1 MNLVQKLSRIT
12 LICSD
17 PDRLADFYE
26 CAFGFVRTGE
36 TSIAE
41 PAFAQL
47 MGIAGATGRSITLQ
61 LGEQEMELL
70 VVHPRGRP
78 YPRPVSGRSALFQH
92 FAIVVSEMGRAC
104 ERLSAHGGWT
114 TISTDGPQLLPA
126 SSGGVTAY
134 KFRDPEGHPLELIAF
149 PTGTTPARWQRSS
162 AAECIGIDHS
172 AISIAATERS
182 ITFYERLGLARIG
195 GSLNIGPAQ
204 EKLDDVAGAVV
215 KVTALAPPTFST
227 PHVELLCYRGGFD
240 GETALPDTN
249 DVAATSLVMK
259 VESEV
264 ALKGLCAQSP
274 GTLLSGPVRFERGAL
289 RAILRD
295 PDGHLLTFETSH

>member
-92 FAIVVSEMGRAC
+92 FAIVVSEMGRAY

-134 KFRDPEGHPLELIAF
+134 KFRDPEGHPLELIAL
-149 PTGTTPARWQRSS
+149 SN
-162 AAECIGIDHS
+162 AAPHPQ
-172 AISIAATERS
+172 
-182 ITFYERLGLARIG
+182 G
-195 GSLNIGPAQ
+195 G
-204 EKLDDVAGAVV
+204 
-215 KVTALAPPTFST
+215 
-227 PHVELLCYRGGFD
+227 
-240 GETALPDTN
+240 
-249 DVAATSLVMK
+249 
-259 VESEV
+259 
-264 ALKGLCAQSP
+264 KGLLQPNASV
-274 GTLLSGPVRFERGAL
+274 SI
-289 RAILRD
+289 ILRFQ
-295 PDGHLLTFETSH
+295 LLLRSGVSHFTSGSD

>member
-17 PDRLADFYE
+17 PDWLAEFYE

-36 TSIAE
+36 TLIAE

-78 YPRPVSGRSALFQH
+78 YPRPISGRSALFQH

-149 PTGTTPARWQRSS
+149 PTRRHTREVAKVFCGGMHRYRSFCDFDCCYGEECHILRTAGISAHWWLAQHRSS
-162 AAECIGIDHS
+162 AGKARRCCGSSRQGHSVGASDNFQPLTSNCS
-172 AISIAATERS
+172 AIEVVSMAKQLFPTRM
-182 ITFYERLGLARIG
+182 TLRRL
-195 GSLNIGPAQ
+195 
-204 EKLDDVAGAVV
+204 
-215 KVTALAPPTFST
+215 AL
-227 PHVELLCYRGGFD
+227 
-240 GETALPDTN
+240 
-249 DVAATSLVMK
+249 
-259 VESEV
+259 
-264 ALKGLCAQSP
+264 
-274 GTLLSGPVRFERGAL
+274 
-289 RAILRD
+289 
-295 PDGHLLTFETSH
+295 